1 MAAQQQVSGLAATM
15 TVVAMG
21 LGYSITAA
29 DPTTLSANLAE
40 VRRGLDFSPGTASF
54 LASLCTLTLAAAV
67 LGAGALG
74 DLAGMKRMFV
84 IGVWGS
90 IAFGVLGA
98 LAPHVAVLIVARGGL
113 GVAFAFVLGLSLAI
127 INAVF
132 PPGRRAA
139 AIAAYLGAGHA
150 LAVFQPA
157 LGGWLAGHYGWRTC
171 FLVTPAL
178 AALTLVITLR
188 YVPETVK
195 DRRKLDITGIA
206 LIAAALITLIYGLT
220 EMQTGFNAA
229 ALLLVG
235 IGVALGVGFV
245 LWELRVE
252 SPALDM
258 RIFRSSRFNAAL
270 AAGATFNF
278 LGGGGTILF
287 AYYLVTLRGKSPELL
302 GLLLIPAMLIASA
315 AAVAAGRATARFGER
330 AVLVAG
336 LAILLVSMLMLVVLD
351 GQTPIALLGVAVALN
366 AIGGAV
372 VQTPQSTIMMSS
384 APPELGGVVSAVKPA
399 VGQAAYSLGPV
410 LFALVG
416 TTLFL
421 RSGRAKLEGSGI
433 SEDQAREALWV
444 AHGGAPNPAAG
455 SEVLDPEQAR
465 WVVSEAAG
473 SWLDAIREVSLIM
486 AVVPATA
493 IVVGWWLLRPKA
505 EPKPGAPSA

>member
-1 MAAQQQVSGLAATM
+1 MPQGHTRTEVSGLAATM
-15 TVVAMG
+15 TILAMG

-29 DPTTLSANLAE
+29 DPTTLSANLAQIQQ
-40 VRRGLDFSPGTASF
+40 GLRFSPGTASF

-84 IGVWGS
+84 IGVYGS

-98 LAPHVAVLIVARGGL
+98 IAPHVSVLIIARAGL
-113 GVAFAFVLGLSLAI
+113 GVAFAFLLGLSLAI

-132 PPGRRAA
+132 PPAGRAA

-157 LGGWLAGHYGWRTC
+157 IGGGLASHYGWRTC
-171 FLVTPAL
+171 FLVTPVL
-178 AALTLVITLR
+178 AVLTLVITLK
-188 YVPETVK
+188 YVPETVRDK
-195 DRRKLDITGIA
+195 RKLDIPGIL
-206 LIAAALITLIYGLT
+206 LIAAALIMFIYGLT
-220 EMQTGFNAA
+220 ELQGGFNPG
-229 ALLLVG
+229 ALVLIGAG
-235 IGVALGVGFV
+235 IALGVAFV
-245 LWELRVE
+245 WWERRTTA
-252 SPALDM
+252 PALDM
-258 RIFRSSRFNAAL
+258 RIFRSARFNAAL
-270 AAGATFNF
+270 TAGAAFNF

-287 AYYLVTLRGKSPELL
+287 AYYLVTIRGKSPELL

-315 AAVAAGRATARFGER
+315 AAVLAGRAVARFGER
-330 AVLVAG
+330 AVLVTG
-336 LAILLVSMLMLVVLD
+336 LLILFVSMVMLVVLD
-351 GQTPIALLGVAVALN
+351 GQTPIAILGIAVALN

-399 VGQAAYSLGPV
+399 VGQAAYSLGPA

-421 RSGRAKLEGSGI
+421 QEGRRKLEGSGI
-433 SEDQAREALWV
+433 TEEQARDALRV

-465 WVVSEAAG
+465 WVVSEAAD
-473 SWLDAIREVSLIM
+473 SWLNAIHHTSLIM
-486 AVVPATA
+486 AVVPLVA
-493 IVVGWWLLRPKA
+493 IVVAMVLLPK
-505 EPKPGAPSA
+505 SDRSRTQS